1 MHSPVRNDWTIQEI
15 REVYELPFPELLFR
29 AQTVHREHNDPLQV
43 QLCTLLSI
51 KTGGCPEDC
60 AYCPQSAH
68 YDTGVTSEGLLDL
81 DQVLASARAARSA
94 GSTRFC
100 MGAAWRSASE
110 GADFDRVLAM
120 VRGVRDL
127 GLEACCTLGMLS
139 QKQAERLAEAG
150 LSAYNHN
157 LDTGPSYYKSVI
169 STRRYTE
176 RLETLRNVRAAGI
189 TVCCGGIIGM
199 GESQEDRVEL
209 LRVLSELE
217 PHPESVPI
225 NALVRAPGTPLEELP
240 PVDPIDMVRMIATT
254 RIVLPTSRVRLS
266 AGRLEMSDET
276 QTLCYLAGAN
286 SIFTGEK
293 LLTTAN
299 PERDKD
305 QALFDRLGISATA
318 KVTS

>member
-1 MHSPVRNDWTIQEI
+1 MSSPVRHDWTA
-15 REVYELPFPELLFR
+15 REVRAVYELPFPELLFR
-29 AQTVHREHNDPLQV
+29 AQTVHRAHNDPLEV

-68 YDTGVTSEGLLDL
+68 YDTGVASEALLDV

-100 MGAAWRSASE
+100 MGAAWRDARE
-110 GADFDRVLAM
+110 GEDFERVLAM

-127 GLEACCTLGMLS
+127 GLEACCTLGMLTR
-139 QKQAERLAEAG
+139 KQAERLAEAG

-157 LDTGPSYYKSVI
+157 LDTGPSYYESII

-189 TVCCGGIIGM
+189 TVCCGGIVGM
-199 GESQEDRVEL
+199 GESQEDRVDL

-225 NALVRAPGTPLEELP
+225 NALVRAPGTPLAELP
-240 PVDPIDMVRMIATT
+240 PVDPIDMVRMIAAT
-254 RIVLPTSRVRLS
+254 RIVLPRSRVRLS

-276 QTLCYLAGAN
+276 QALCYLAGAN

-293 LLTTAN
+293 LLTTPN
-299 PERDKD
+299 PERDRD
-305 QALFDRLGISATA
+305 LALFERLGISATA
-318 KVTS
+318 TVAS